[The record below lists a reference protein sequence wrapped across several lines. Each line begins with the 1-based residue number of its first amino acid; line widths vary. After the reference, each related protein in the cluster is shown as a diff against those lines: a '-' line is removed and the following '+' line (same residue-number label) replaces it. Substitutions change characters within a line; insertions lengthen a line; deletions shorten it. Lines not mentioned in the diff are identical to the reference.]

1 MNADYALSRG
11 RRFGGCAILWN
22 ISLKCSVEPIVCSN
36 NRLCVVKVIFDSYS
50 IIVCNMYMPCDNTGD
65 INTYNEVWADAINIC
80 NAHDAQYVIFAGDLN
95 TDLTRHNSAHTT
107 GLIDLCRSENFTCVK
122 THPQCQIDYSYESK
136 INGQKSCLDHFII
149 SDNLHDSV
157 QSCYVAHDYDNMSD
171 HSVVYLNLLLN
182 FDVSHILVDTVIE
195 NVSKPMWWKASHGN
209 IVNYKTHLDQLLN
222 DIDLPVHV
230 ISCTDVM
237 CDRHRD
243 NIQLYHD
250 NIVTACLQA
259 STSCIP
265 MSKPGQRGR
274 NIPGWNNYVKSH
286 SETAKFWHGLWKANG
301 SPNSGILF
309 DIRRKTR
316 YQYHRVLKCIARNKS
331 TINASKIAEGFIN
344 NCNMN
349 FWSEIKKIQGHQH
362 TMATNIDG
370 INDAPSIANH
380 FHDKYR

>member
-1 MNADYALSRG
+1 MVCGLDRLDRKILFMMASSLKLCTYNIEGFNDTKVSYLQQVINQNDIILLQEHWLFDCQSHLLNECLDNVNSHCISGMNADYALSRG

-237 CDRHRD
+237 CDRHKD
-243 NIQLYHD
+243 HIQLYHD
-250 NIVTACLQA
+250 NIV
-259 STSCIP
+259 
-265 MSKPGQRGR
+265 
-274 NIPGWNNYVKSH
+274 V
-286 SETAKFWHGLWKANG
+286 
-301 SPNSGILF
+301 
-309 DIRRKTR
+309 
-316 YQYHRVLKCIARNKS
+316 
-331 TINASKIAEGFIN
+331 
-344 NCNMN
+344 
-349 FWSEIKKIQGHQH
+349 
-362 TMATNIDG
+362 TN
-370 INDAPSIANH
+370 
-380 FHDKYR
+380 